1 MTHRWVEVTIRLIGE
16 DYKQTV
22 DVYSQ
27 RINYDYFQQTR
38 PGMVAEI
45 VAVVNDLK
53 IPQIMHIPLGPDEIN
68 EALYKEYALH
78 KGQG

>member
-16 DYKQTV
+16 DYKETV

-45 VAVVNDLK
+45 VAVVNDLQMPR
-53 IPQIMHIPLGPDEIN
+53 IARPPMSQDEIN
-68 EALYKEYALH
+68 RAFDKEYALH

>member
-1 MTHRWVEVTIRLIGE
+1 MTHKWVEVTIRLIGE
-16 DYKQTV
+16 DYKENV

-45 VAVVNDLK
+45 VAVVNDLRMPTQQK
-53 IPQIMHIPLGPDEIN
+53 PMDFTDKPV
-68 EALYKEYALH
+68 
-78 KGQG
+78 KG

>member
-1 MTHRWVEVTIRLIGE
+1 MTHKWVEVTIRLIGE

-27 RINYDYFQQTR
+27 RINYDYFQEAK
-38 PGMVAEI
+38 PNMIAEI
-45 VAVVNDLK
+45 AAVVNSLK
-53 IPQIMHIPLGPDEIN
+53 MPQTMHIPLGPDEIN
-68 EALYKEYALH
+68 VALYKEYALH

>member
-1 MTHRWVEVTIRLIGE
+1 MTHKWVEVTIRLIGE

-27 RINYDYFQQTR
+27 RINYEYFQQTR

-45 VAVVNDLK
+45 VAVVNDLRM
-53 IPQIMHIPLGPDEIN
+53 PVLT
-68 EALYKEYALH
+68 
-78 KGQG
+78 GQWQEVEP

>member
-1 MTHRWVEVTIRLIGE
+1 MTHRWVEITIRLIGE

-45 VAVVNDLK
+45 VAVVNDLHMPTQQK
-53 IPQIMHIPLGPDEIN
+53 PMDFTDKPM
-68 EALYKEYALH
+68 
-78 KGQG
+78 KG

>member
-45 VAVVNDLK
+45 VAVVNDLRM
-53 IPQIMHIPLGPDEIN
+53 PQTMHIPSSPDEIN
-68 EALYKEYALH
+68 LAFDKEYALH